1 MKRTP
6 PALKN
11 PARRSRNIF
20 PNWLY
25 DYTFRDWAVVA
36 LLTALPFLVGSIFLR
51 SSSESPTKV
60 DSNSLETQVSGNIEA
75 HAAPLPIKSSGRLP
89 MELQGLTVGVTYDEA
104 IAVYPV
110 LRQGGPKDDTELR
123 GGPKPGGLAHRVYIS
138 HGRAIMVGSY
148 LEKLRPS
155 EASEFQ
161 NDVLLRLGKPDSDF
175 RADPG
180 VTNWVW
186 IDGDLRVT
194 FRSDSAIRCP
204 PDARNISLE
213 LAYWPSYHSKPKSYT
228 GTSEFLRRAA
238 ALSRDW
244 ESGISGEATSPV
256 QPTKGL
262 PRELAG
268 VQLGIE
274 SSLASNV
281 YSGMKIQDG
290 GREGDSNVIRCLDQ
304 GLDSL
309 CIDSWHDRVY
319 KISQIRTLSQSAF
332 ESEGLRLLDR
342 WFGSPASFIAS
353 PDRSQ
358 VFGYWTDGVT
368 SFNQFM
374 ARRDNGEFYA
384 TTDVS
389 DVAMQKE
396 AQSAHC
402 AERSEG
408 YAQSPESKSLF

>member
-1 MKRTP
+1 M
-6 PALKN
+6 
-11 PARRSRNIF
+11 
-20 PNWLY
+20 
-25 DYTFRDWAVVA
+25 
-36 LLTALPFLVGSIFLR
+36 
-51 SSSESPTKV
+51 
-60 DSNSLETQVSGNIEA
+60 
-75 HAAPLPIKSSGRLP
+75 
-89 MELQGLTVGVTYDEA
+89 
-104 IAVYPV
+104 
-110 LRQGGPKDDTELR
+110 
-123 GGPKPGGLAHRVYIS
+123 
-138 HGRAIMVGSY
+138 
-148 LEKLRPS
+148 
-155 EASEFQ
+155 
-161 NDVLLRLGKPDSDF
+161 
-175 RADPG
+175 
-180 VTNWVW
+180 
-186 IDGDLRVT
+186 T
-194 FRSDSAIRCP
+194 FRSDPGTRCP
-204 PDARNISLE
+204 PDARDISLE
-213 LAYWPSYHSKPKSYT
+213 LAYWPSYHSEPKSYT

-244 ESGISGEATSPV
+244 ENGIGGDTTSPI

-274 SSLASNV
+274 SSLATNV
-281 YSGMKIQDG
+281 YSRMKIQDG

-319 KISQIRTLSQSAF
+319 KISRIRTLSQSAF

-342 WFGSPASFIAS
+342 WFGSPAFFSAS
-353 PDRSQ
+353 PGESQ
-358 VFGYWTDGVT
+358 VVGLWTDGVT

-389 DVAMQKE
+389 DVAMQQE

-402 AERSEG
+402 AEHSEG